1 VEPLKGYS
9 SDPFHELPEE
19 QGSNRVT
26 QIEVSRLNHYHDYP
40 CCGHGRLQRF
50 HSRRVSA
57 VGHGSHCLGLGAHWS
72 GAALLQLLLLV
83 LLEKDWT
90 SSSSIALV
98 MAARDVSR
106 AEFAAVRIVESFATV

>member
-1 VEPLKGYS
+1 
-9 SDPFHELPEE
+9 
-19 QGSNRVT
+19 
-26 QIEVSRLNHYHDYP
+26 
-40 CCGHGRLQRF
+40 
-50 HSRRVSA
+50 
-57 VGHGSHCLGLGAHWS
+57 
-72 GAALLQLLLLV
+72 V